1 MKADQIARFL
11 PETYRAALG
20 QERLLDTLLVVM
32 ETMHAPADAVL
43 DGLDSHFDPR
53 RTPDRF
59 VPYLASWLDLDRYL
73 DWPGGPQAPPR
84 YAAGLGR
91 LRELTALAAELG
103 WLRGTSDGLLRFL
116 EAATGLP
123 GFAIEENP
131 PDGEGAPRPFHLR
144 VRAPPA
150 ALEVRDL
157 VYRVIEAEKPAHVT
171 SEVEFEEGRPAAGE
185 LSGKE

>member
-20 QERLLDTLLVVM
+20 SGHLLETLLVVM

-43 DGLDSHFDPR
+43 DGLDSHFEAR

-91 LRELTALAAELG
+91 LRELTAQAAELG
-103 WLRGTSDGLLRFL
+103 RWRGTSDGLLRFL
-116 EAATGLP
+116 EVATGIP

-131 PDGEGAPRPFHLR
+131 PDEQGAPRPFHLR

-150 ALEVRDL
+150 ALEVKDL
-157 VYRVIEAEKPAHVT
+157 VYRVVEAEKPAHVT
-171 SEVEFEEGRPAAGE
+171 SEVEFEGGRPAAE
-185 LSGKE
+185 DLSRKG